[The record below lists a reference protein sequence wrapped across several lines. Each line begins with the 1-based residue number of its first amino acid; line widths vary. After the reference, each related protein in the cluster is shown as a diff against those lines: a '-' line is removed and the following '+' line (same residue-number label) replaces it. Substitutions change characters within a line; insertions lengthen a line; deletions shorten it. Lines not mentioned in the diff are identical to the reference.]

1 MAASP
6 TATRTTDTMQEV
18 LGKILRQISDAKAMP
33 DSDLE
38 FLVSLETMILQ
49 ELRSPAD
56 QGAAQAQ
63 MTGAAPGPM
72 NGGAPMPG
80 GPMGPGG
87 GMGLPPGMAPG
98 GPAPMMGNPDEM
110 ARMLG

>member
-38 FLVSLETMILQ
+38 FLVNMETMILQ
-49 ELRSPAD
+49 ELRAPAD
-56 QGAAQAQ
+56 QGQAQAA

-72 NGGAPMPG
+72 NGGMPPG
-80 GPMGPGG
+80 MMAGPPPGAG
-87 GMGLPPGMAPG
+87 GLPPGMTPG
-98 GPAPMMGNPDEM
+98 GPPPMAGNPDEM
-110 ARMLG
+110 ARMLR